1 MFARNCRRHASPDF
15 SPVEQA
21 APMIDAQQTAFLQS
35 EAGAQLLAAASAL
48 TGDLISRLTT
58 LRRTWTAE
66 QAGAA
71 LTVLQLRERARSRF
85 SRADQMFFTPE
96 GLEQSSGERVA
107 RWRAAQFPTGA
118 AVLDLCCGCGGDAL
132 ALGGRGLTAAFD
144 VCPVAARCAR
154 WNARVYGVGETV
166 SVACV
171 DVTCL
176 RLKADAAF
184 LDPSRRKDG
193 RRLRDAQ
200 QYSPPLSFLETV
212 RAAIPNLAVK
222 VSPALEDSVLE
233 ATGGRVQFVSERG
246 ECKEAILWF
255 GEIGPNAARSAAVL
269 GGAGFDRIDAHIL
282 TADPDLPPLKVA
294 LPRAWLY
301 EPDPAVIRA
310 HLLPEVAAVL
320 RADLLAPQI
329 AYLTSDNEVA
339 TPFATGYRLLAQ
351 MPYHRK
357 RVKAWLRQ
365 MGAKLTA
372 VKRRGVALEP
382 LQVQRDLQTEGDRPI
397 ALILTRIGGH
407 PFALLCDPPT
417 GGAVSFS
424 YGGGGPDGE

>member
-1 MFARNCRRHASPDF
+1 MLD
-15 SPVEQA
+15 A
-21 APMIDAQQTAFLQS
+21 AQIAFLQS
-35 EAGAQLLAAASAL
+35 EAGTQLLATASAL
-48 TGDLISRLTT
+48 SGDLLSRLTA
-58 LRRTWTAE
+58 LRRTFAPE

-71 LTVLQLRERARSRF
+71 LTLLALRERAKSRF

-96 GLEQSSGERVA
+96 GLEQSSGERIA

-118 AVLDLCCGCGGDAL
+118 AILDLCCGCGGDAL
-132 ALGGRGLTAAFD
+132 AFGARGSTAAFD
-144 VCPVAARCAR
+144 VCPASARCAR

-166 SVACV
+166 SVACA

-184 LDPSRRKDG
+184 LDPSRRRDG
-193 RRLRDAQ
+193 RRLRDAE
-200 QYSPPLSFLETV
+200 QYSPPLSFFDTV

-233 ATGGRVQFVSERG
+233 ATGGRAQFVSERG

-255 GEIGPNAARSAAVL
+255 GEIGPNASRSAAVL
-269 GGAGFDRIDAHIL
+269 GGAGFDRVEAHIL

-294 LPRAWLY
+294 SPRAWLY

-310 HLLPEVAAVL
+310 HLLPEVAEVL
-320 RADLLAPQI
+320 RADLLEPQI
-329 AYLTSDNEVA
+329 AYLTSDHAVV
-339 TPFATGYRLLAQ
+339 TPFATGYRILAQ
-351 MPYHRK
+351 MPYNRK

-365 MGAKLTA
+365 IGGRLTA

-397 ALILTRIGGH
+397 VLVLTRIGGH
-407 PFALLCDPPT
+407 PFALLCDPPAK
-417 GGAVSFS
+417 GAFSFS
-424 YGGGGPDGE
+424 YGGGGAGV